1 MRRNEPQGVNSYLK
15 TNVCVYIIPVFMK
28 LPFNG
33 CSFFGCFHIWPSNTS
48 NTNCL
53 DFSMQLELQTYNSV
67 YSLGSR
73 LLELRCPKIYRYVLF
88 TFLLRVL
95 PVILLGRLPTNT
107 VRASF
112 SGSCWRCFLSS
123 SITLNFKLGPE
134 NAES

>member
-15 TNVCVYIIPVFMK
+15 TNVCVYIISVFMK

-53 DFSMQLELQTYNSV
+53 DFSMQLELQTYNSF

-73 LLELRCPKIYRYVLF
+73 LLELPVSKNLSICFIHLSFESFASDITRKVTNKHCTSFFFRVMLALF
-88 TFLLRVL
+88 F
-95 PVILLGRLPTNT
+95 I
-107 VRASF
+107 F
-112 SGSCWRCFLSS
+112 FY
-123 SITLNFKLGPE
+123 NFEFQTRPRKC
-134 NAES
+134 

>member
-53 DFSMQLELQTYNSV
+53 DFSMQLELQRYKSFLVWDPDSYFRMPVSKNLSI
-67 YSLGSR
+67 
-73 LLELRCPKIYRYVLF
+73 CFIYLSF
-88 TFLLRVL
+88 E
-95 PVILLGRLPTNT
+95 
-107 VRASF
+107 SF
-112 SGSCWRCFLSS
+112 SSD
-123 SITLNFKLGPE
+123 ITRKVTNKHCTSFFFRVMLALFFCLLLLL
-134 NAES
+134 